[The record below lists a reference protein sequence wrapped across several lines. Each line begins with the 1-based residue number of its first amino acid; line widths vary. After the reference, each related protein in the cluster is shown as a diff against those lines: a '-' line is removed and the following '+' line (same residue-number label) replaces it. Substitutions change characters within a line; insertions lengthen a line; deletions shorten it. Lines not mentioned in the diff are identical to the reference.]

1 MKPHIRYWNNG
12 LRIYLPPD
20 LKDEAAGVFLDFSQ
34 DYFRALARGYGERPR
49 FRLGQGY
56 LEVDLSRAPRTLR
69 AVRRLSSHP
78 GLAQSSGRNRRLE

>member
-1 MKPHIRYWNNG
+1 MKPHICYWDNG
-12 LRIYLPPD
+12 LRLYLPPD

-69 AVRRLSSHP
+69 AVRRLSPHP
-78 GLAQSSGRNRRLE
+78 GLTQSSSQTRRLE